1 MVFSDADRA
10 AMKIVL
16 ETEPRNL
23 PALDI
28 TFVDKR
34 IEKLLFNYR
43 ARNFPGTLDDAEQQR
58 WLEHRRQVLTPEFYN
73 NMPMNCRCFLS
84 SMRKIKRSWGC

>member
-1 MVFSDADRA
+1 VARCAEAEPLAASDHVDEQLYDGFFSDADRA

-34 IEKLLFNYR
+34 IEKLLLIYR
-43 ARNFPGTLDDAEQQR
+43 ARQIPGTLDDADQPR
-58 WLEHRRQVLTPEFYN
+58 WLEQRRQVRAPE
-73 NMPMNCRCFLS
+73 
-84 SMRKIKRSWGC
+84 